1 MILPDE
7 DRSKLSA
14 PPEPTTERW
23 EEPDE
28 HIDYLDAFSDE
39 PENEP

>member
-7 DRSKLSA
+7 DYRKLSA
-14 PPEPTTERW
+14 PPESTPERW

-28 HIDYLDAFSDE
+28 HIDYLETYE
-39 PENEP
+39 PTDNEP

>member
-14 PPEPTTERW
+14 PPEPSTNERW

-28 HIDYLDAFSDE
+28 HIDYLDTFSDE
-39 PENEP
+39 PE

>member
-7 DRSKLSA
+7 DRRKLSA
-14 PPEPTTERW
+14 PPEPTPERW

-28 HIDYLDAFSDE
+28 HIDYLDYLETFSDE
-39 PENEP
+39 PE